1 MTTKP
6 PPLYYFSGI
15 TFNSGYYTTVDEGD
29 SLTQLEADARYLI
42 KTQNDTTNNL
52 QTFSGGIDFS
62 GEINGPSIIASTVVK
77 SNAFQ
82 STSINQLMAIGNNQI
97 GVGATM
103 TIGCN
108 TGRLGNINIANTQTT
123 GTANINIGSNLLT
136 GGGSQNITINRPL
149 TIGYSA
155 IDDLQYTT
163 SKIGSYLS
171 NTSSEALIVNN
182 ASSATSLVNFTNIT
196 SGIYMFE
203 YQINYRVTTNSLI
216 MQQQKFILS
225 TTANDFQTSNIIED
239 AYTSLFKTSQE
250 TVVVASPTA
259 DYSHKFSKAGVFV
272 LSALSDV
279 YLNYRIAHTVNTTV
293 PYIIGS
299 LRLVRIG

>member
-1 MTTKP
+1 MTTSKP
-6 PPLYYFSGI
+6 PKYLSSI
-15 TFNSGYYTTVDEGD
+15 FNSFYYTDDETTGF
-29 SLTQLEADARYLI
+29 SEAQADLRYLR
-42 KTQNDTTNNL
+42 KNTTDTATAL
-52 QTFSGGIDFS
+52 QTFNAGLNFS
-62 GEINGPSIIASTVVK
+62 GEINGPTIVASTTMK
-77 SNAFQ
+77 SNAYQ

-136 GGGSQNITINRPL
+136 GTGSQNITINRPL

-155 IDDLQYTT
+155 ENDLQYTT
-163 SKIGSYLS
+163 SKIGSYLT
-171 NTSSEALIVNN
+171 NTSTEALIVNTN
-182 ASSATSLVNFTNIT
+182 LNGTTLVNFLNVPA
-196 SGIYMFE
+196 GLYMFE
-203 YQINYRVTTNSLI
+203 YQINYRITVANTVFTKQN
-216 MQQQKFILS
+216 FILS
-225 TTANDFQTSNIIED
+225 TTFNDFLTANIIEEEFTTL
-239 AYTSLFKTSQE
+239 YKTSQE
-250 TVVVASPTA
+250 TLLLSSPIT
-259 DYSHKFSKAGVFV
+259 DYTHKFSKAGVFV

-279 YLNYRIAHTVNTTV
+279 YLNYRIVHNATTTV

>member
-6 PPLYYFSGI
+6 PPLYYFNNI
-15 TFNSGYYTTVDEGD
+15 TFNSGYYTTVDENP
-29 SLTQLEADARYLI
+29 LTQLEADARYLI

-52 QTFSGGIDFS
+52 QTFSAGLNFS
-62 GEINGPSIIASTVVK
+62 GEINGPSIIATTTMK
-77 SNAFQ
+77 SNAYQ

-103 TIGCN
+103 SIGCN

-123 GTANINIGSNLLT
+123 GTGNIVIGSNLLT

-155 IDDLQYTT
+155 INDLQYTT

-182 ASSATSLVNFTNIT
+182 ASSATSLVNFTNIP

-203 YQINYRVTTNSLI
+203 YQINYRVTINSLI

-239 AYTSLFKTSQE
+239 VYTSLFKTSQE
-250 TVVVASPTA
+250 TVVVASPTT

>member
-6 PPLYYFSGI
+6 PPTYYFSGI
-15 TFNSGYYTTVDEGD
+15 TFNSGYYTTVDENP
-29 SLTQLEADARYLI
+29 LTQLEADARYLI

-62 GEINGPSIIASTVVK
+62 GEINGPSIIATTTMK
-77 SNAFQ
+77 SNAYQ

-103 TIGCN
+103 SIGCN

-123 GTANINIGSNLLT
+123 GTANIVIGSNAIT
-136 GGGSQNITINRPL
+136 GTGSQNITINRPL

-155 IDDLQYTT
+155 INDLQYST

-171 NTSSEALIVNN
+171 NTSTEALITNN
-182 ASSATSLVNFTNIT
+182 ANPGTTIVSFSNIPP
-196 SGIYMFE
+196 GIYMFE
-203 YQINYRVTTNSLI
+203 YQINYRITVANTIFSKQNFL
-216 MQQQKFILS
+216 LS
-225 TTANDFQTSNIIED
+225 TTLNDFLATNIIEEQ
-239 AYTSLFKTSQE
+239 YTSLYKNSSE
-250 TVVVASPTA
+250 TVILSNPTT
-259 DYSHKFSKAGVFV
+259 DYLHKFSKAGIFV
-272 LSALSDV
+272 LSTLSDV
-279 YLNYRIAHTVNTTV
+279 YLNYRIQYTASTTV